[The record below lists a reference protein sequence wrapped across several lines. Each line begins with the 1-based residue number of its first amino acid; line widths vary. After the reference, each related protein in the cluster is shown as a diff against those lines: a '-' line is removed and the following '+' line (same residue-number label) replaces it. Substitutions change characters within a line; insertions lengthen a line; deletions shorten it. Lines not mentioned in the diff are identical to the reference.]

1 MYMVLLFLNENI
13 FVGFQIFLWGSM
25 YECKMSLCINS
36 NGSTSL
42 KLRQK
47 CSHYEGKEGRKIHLH
62 LLRWEMRES
71 CCQLCLILFS
81 SYPLLN
87 AFRICIMLQ
96 PGIVFFQKIEGLFG
110 RTGFRSL

>member
-1 MYMVLLFLNENI
+1 
-13 FVGFQIFLWGSM
+13 
-25 YECKMSLCINS
+25 MSLCVNS